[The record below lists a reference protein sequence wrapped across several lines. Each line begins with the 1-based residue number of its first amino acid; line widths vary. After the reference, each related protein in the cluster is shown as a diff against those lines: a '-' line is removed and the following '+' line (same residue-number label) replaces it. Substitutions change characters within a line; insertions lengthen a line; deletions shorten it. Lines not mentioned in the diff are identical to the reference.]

1 MVDKEQVVGD
11 VVVVIGLNKDLGI
24 GAIKLPAEWVDR
36 EDGGERV
43 SRSRIPLSILFER
56 ILWLWRSRLMWHLVY
71 VALRKLLMD
80 VVDGRREVEGLDG
93 LG

>member
-56 ILWLWRSRLMWHLVY
+56 IL
-71 VALRKLLMD
+71 
-80 VVDGRREVEGLDG
+80 
-93 LG
+93 

>member
-36 EDGGERV
+36 EDGGEGYLAAGFPF
-43 SRSRIPLSILFER
+43 RSC
-56 ILWLWRSRLMWHLVY
+56 
-71 VALRKLLMD
+71 LRGSCD
-80 VVDGRREVEGLDG
+80 CGGAD
-93 LG
+93 